1 MRTTTF
7 KSRAFAL
14 VSTAALL
21 ATLVVVAPAN
31 AAATGP
37 TCDGATPVQTCTG
50 TTSDGA
56 LYKMVIPATFN
67 GTVTIWSHGFGTNT
81 NIPAGL
87 LPIFPLGYP
96 IDPRPELAPGNSA
109 ALIKYLTDK
118 GVAVMGSGFSTQAW
132 NLDEAV
138 KTNAE
143 LVGIFK
149 TKFTTTKKVVA
160 WGYSMGG
167 GITQAFAEK
176 NPELLAAAGVM
187 NPVDSWASQS
197 KYLVDML
204 WLMKTWFDPSI
215 KLTGYAA
222 GVPGDMQMIQ
232 DLGKYLL
239 IMQFLGNPANIA
251 SGAWPTTS
259 SASGKTL
266 EAKGI
271 PARSALLM
279 IGRLSGISTQ
289 SSTFDGIAG
298 PATAAATAWPL
309 AYAPAYGTLENIS
322 GVLGYALLGARDM
335 QTKMGGTS
343 FDNQKTDYS
352 KQLSD
357 EDRTVYNAGMS
368 GNTAIAGMLQ
378 TLSPLNPDAPRIK
391 GDAAAMA
398 KSDSTMYQSTG
409 KIKVPTVMMIGEH
422 DPVEPAG
429 IVQRYSDLYEVEFA
443 AAKAAALK
451 ASQKSGSYTAPVRKL
466 QVLWATTPKTWSK
479 FNAAGSPISI
489 AGTPGTGHTN
499 FTTAHYLTLIDTM
512 LSAAENGNL
521 PWNAAQLSK
530 VHRAKN
536 LKIDRDTLYPWMKYY
551 NQ

>member
-1 MRTTTF
+1 MRTTSF

-21 ATLVVVAPAN
+21 ATLVVAAPAN

-81 NIPAGL
+81 NIPPGL

-197 KYLVDML
+197 KYLVD
-204 WLMKTWFDPSI
+204 
-215 KLTGYAA
+215 
-222 GVPGDMQMIQ
+222 IQ
-232 DLGKYLL
+232 
-239 IMQFLGNPANIA
+239 
-251 SGAWPTTS
+251 SG
-259 SASGKTL
+259 
-266 EAKGI
+266 
-271 PARSALLM
+271 
-279 IGRLSGISTQ
+279 
-289 SSTFDGIAG
+289 
-298 PATAAATAWPL
+298 
-309 AYAPAYGTLENIS
+309 
-322 GVLGYALLGARDM
+322 
-335 QTKMGGTS
+335 
-343 FDNQKTDYS
+343 
-352 KQLSD
+352 
-357 EDRTVYNAGMS
+357 
-368 GNTAIAGMLQ
+368 
-378 TLSPLNPDAPRIK
+378 
-391 GDAAAMA
+391 
-398 KSDSTMYQSTG
+398 
-409 KIKVPTVMMIGEH
+409 
-422 DPVEPAG
+422 
-429 IVQRYSDLYEVEFA
+429 
-443 AAKAAALK
+443 
-451 ASQKSGSYTAPVRKL
+451 
-466 QVLWATTPKTWSK
+466 
-479 FNAAGSPISI
+479 
-489 AGTPGTGHTN
+489 
-499 FTTAHYLTLIDTM
+499 
-512 LSAAENGNL
+512 
-521 PWNAAQLSK
+521 
-530 VHRAKN
+530 
-536 LKIDRDTLYPWMKYY
+536 
-551 NQ
+551 

>member
-1 MRTTTF
+1 MRTTSF

-14 VSTAALL
+14 VSTTALL
-21 ATLVVVAPAN
+21 ATLVVAAPAN
-31 AAATGP
+31 AAATDP
-37 TCDGATPVQTCTG
+37 VCDGKTPVQTCTG
-50 TTSDGA
+50 KTSDGA
-56 LYKMVIPATFN
+56 LYEMRVPATFD
-67 GTVTIWSHGFGTNT
+67 GTMTIWSHGFGTNT

-96 IDPRPELAPGNSA
+96 IDPRPAIAPNGDA
-109 ALIKYLTDK
+109 TLIKYLTDK
-118 GVAVMGSGFSTQAW
+118 GVAVIGSGFSTQAW

-138 KTNAE
+138 KTNVE

-149 TKFTTTKKVVA
+149 AKFPTTKKVVA

-167 GITQAFAEK
+167 GITQALAEQH
-176 NPELLAAAGVM
+176 PELISAAGVM
-187 NPVDSWASQS
+187 NPVDSWNAQS

-222 GVPGDMQMIQ
+222 GTAGDMQMIQ

-239 IMQFLGNPANIA
+239 IMQFLSSPANIA

-259 SASGKTL
+259 SASAKAL
-266 EAKGI
+266 QAKGI

-289 SSTFDGIAG
+289 SSSFDGING
-298 PATAAATAWPL
+298 PAGAAATAWPL
-309 AYAPAYGTLENIS
+309 AYAPAYGTLQNIS
-322 GVLGYALLGARDM
+322 DVLGYALLGARDM

-343 FDNQKTDYS
+343 FDNSKTDYS

-368 GNTAIAGMLQ
+368 GNEAIAGMLS
-378 TLSPLNPDAPRIK
+378 TLNPLNPDAPRIK
-391 GDAAAMA
+391 GDAAAIA
-398 KSDSTMYQSTG
+398 KSDSTLYQNTG
-409 KIKVPTVMMIGEH
+409 KIKVPTVMMIGQH

-429 IVQRYSDLYEVEFA
+429 IVQRISDLYEEEFA
-443 AAKAAALK
+443 AEKEAAKKAA
-451 ASQKSGSYTAPVRKL
+451 QKSGAYIAPTRKL
-466 QVLWATTPKTWSK
+466 QVLWATTPKSWSK
-479 FNAAGSPISI
+479 FDAAGSPISI

-499 FTTAHYLTLIDTM
+499 FSSAHYKVLIDTM
-512 LSAAENGNL
+512 LSAAANGVL
-521 PWNAAQLSK
+521 PWNGAQLSK
-530 VHRAKN
+530 VNKAKN
-536 LKIDRDTLYPWMKYY
+536 LKIDRTTLYPWMKYY
-551 NQ
+551 N

>member
-1 MRTTTF
+1 MRTTSF

-21 ATLVVVAPAN
+21 ATLVVASPAN

-56 LYKMVIPATFN
+56 AYKMVVPATFN
-67 GTVTIWSHGFGTNT
+67 GTVTIWSHGFGSNT
-81 NIPAGL
+81 YVP
-87 LPIFPLGYP
+87 GYTAP
-96 IDPRPELAPGNSA
+96 IDSSAYIAPTVAGVGDKIGGNPD
-109 ALIKYLTDK
+109 LIKYLTDK

-176 NPELLAAAGVM
+176 NPELLASAAVM
-187 NPVDSWASQS
+187 NPVDAFNAQT
-197 KYLVDML
+197 KYFMDML
-204 WLMKTWFDPSI
+204 WLIKTWFDPSI
-215 KLTGYAA
+215 KLTGYAPGLAGDLQMLQDGQKFAAVLTALKA
-222 GVPGDMQMIQ
+222 GVE
-232 DLGKYLL
+232 
-239 IMQFLGNPANIA
+239 

-259 SASGKTL
+259 SASAKAL
-266 EAKGI
+266 QAKGI
-271 PARSALLM
+271 PSRSGLLM
-279 IGRLSGISTQ
+279 IGLLSGISTQ
-289 SSTFDGIAG
+289 STSFDGIAG
-298 PATAAATAWPL
+298 PATDKATAFPL
-309 AYAPAYGTLENIS
+309 AVSPALAVLENLS
-322 GVLGYALLGARDM
+322 NVLLYALAGARDLD
-335 QTKMGGTS
+335 TKMGGVWA
-343 FDNQKTDYS
+343 DNQKTDYS

-357 EDRTVYNAGMS
+357 EDRTVYNAGLS
-368 GNTAIAGMLQ
+368 GNDAIAGMLQ

-398 KSDSTMYQSTG
+398 KAAALMNHTG
-409 KIKVPTVMMIGEH
+409 KIKVPTVMMIGQH
-422 DPVEPAG
+422 DPIEPAG
-429 IVQRYSDLYEVEFA
+429 IIQRYSDLYEVEFA

-451 ASQKSGSYTAPVRKL
+451 AAQKSGSYTAPVRKL
-466 QVLWATTPKTWSK
+466 QVLWSVTPKTWSK
-479 FNAAGSPISI
+479 FDAAGSPI
-489 AGTPGTGHTN
+489 ALTNTPGTGHTN
-499 FTTAHYLTLIDTM
+499 FTMAQYKLVIDTA
-512 LSAAENGNL
+512 LAAAENGNL

-530 VHRAKN
+530 VNRAKG
-536 LKIDRDTLYPWMKYY
+536 LKIDRDTIYPYLKYF